1 MTTRHAIDE
10 LEHSAYERTLDLAP
24 TVAEKATEAAVWV
37 ARDHNRRRMRIAL
50 ASLVALAATIA
61 IVMIVRRRRASTTPD
76 RLADEHDTTL
86 APVAKRDE
94 EAA

>member
-10 LEHSAYERTLDLAP
+10 LEYGAYERTLDLAP

-37 ARDHNRRRMRIAL
+37 TRDHNRRRMRIAL

-61 IVMIVRRRRASTTPD
+61 IVTIVRRRRASTTPD
-76 RLADEHDTTL
+76 RLADEHDTPL
-86 APVAKRDE
+86 APVGERGED
-94 EAA
+94 AA